1 MDKAKGRI
9 NEVGGTKDHVRD
21 ELDEV
26 AERGRRETTA
36 RRLSPR
42 KWGSVAQGQGQ
53 CPGGGRVAEPS
64 LVRMANS

>member
-26 AERGRRETTA
+26 AERGRRE
-36 RRLSPR
+36 RRPQGGCPR
-42 KWGSVAQGQGQ
+42 EVGQRGS
-53 CPGGGRVAEPS
+53 GGKDNVREEWAES
-64 LVRMANS
+64 QSRR